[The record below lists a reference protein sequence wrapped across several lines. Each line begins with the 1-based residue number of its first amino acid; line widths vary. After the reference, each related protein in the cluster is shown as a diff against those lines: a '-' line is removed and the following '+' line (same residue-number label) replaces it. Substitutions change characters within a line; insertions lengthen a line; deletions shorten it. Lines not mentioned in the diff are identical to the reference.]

1 LFFASALS
9 TFGIGSAFLFF
20 FKTLY
25 LGGKYTM
32 KKYFEFDKLQTT
44 FRTETLAGFT
54 TFLSMA
60 YILFVNPSILSLAD
74 TEGLPDSMH
83 MDQGAIFTAT
93 ALAAA
98 FGSIMM
104 GILAKYPIALAPG
117 MGLNA
122 FFAYSVVLGMG
133 VPWETALAG
142 VFASGLIFICLTVGG
157 IREKIINAIPIELKY
172 AVGAGIGLYITF
184 IGMKN
189 AEIIVASESTFVALG
204 DLAKGSTLLAVFGLI
219 VTIILLVLR
228 VNGGIFIGMIVTAI
242 VGMLTG
248 LINTPTSIIAP
259 IPSIEPTFGVAISHF
274 GDVFNLDMLVVIL
287 TFLFVAF
294 FDTTGTLVAVATQAG
309 LMKDNKLPRAG
320 KALLADSTAAAA
332 GALFGTSTTTAYI
345 ESTAGVAAGG
355 RSGFT
360 SVVTGLFFLV
370 ALFFSPLLTVVTSA
384 VTAPALIVVGVLM
397 VASLRLIKWDE
408 FETAVPAFFTLIM
421 MPLTYSIATG
431 IAIGFIFY
439 PITMLFKGRGKEV
452 HPVMYGLFV
461 IFLLYFIFLE

>member
-1 LFFASALS
+1 
-9 TFGIGSAFLFF
+9 
-20 FKTLY
+20 
-25 LGGKYTM
+25 M

-189 AEIIVASESTFVALG
+189 SEIIVASESTFVALG

-384 VTAPALIVVGVLM
+384 VTAPSLIVVGVLM

>member
-1 LFFASALS
+1 
-9 TFGIGSAFLFF
+9 
-20 FKTLY
+20 
-25 LGGKYTM
+25 
-32 KKYFEFDKLQTT
+32 
-44 FRTETLAGFT
+44 
-54 TFLSMA
+54 
-60 YILFVNPSILSLAD
+60 
-74 TEGLPDSMH
+74 
-83 MDQGAIFTAT
+83 
-93 ALAAA
+93 
-98 FGSIMM
+98 
-104 GILAKYPIALAPG
+104 
-117 MGLNA
+117 
-122 FFAYSVVLGMG
+122 MG

>member
-1 LFFASALS
+1 
-9 TFGIGSAFLFF
+9 
-20 FKTLY
+20 
-25 LGGKYTM
+25 
-32 KKYFEFDKLQTT
+32 
-44 FRTETLAGFT
+44 
-54 TFLSMA
+54 MA

-74 TEGLPDSMH
+74 TEGLPASMH

>member
-1 LFFASALS
+1 
-9 TFGIGSAFLFF
+9 
-20 FKTLY
+20 
-25 LGGKYTM
+25 M

>member
-1 LFFASALS
+1 
-9 TFGIGSAFLFF
+9 
-20 FKTLY
+20 
-25 LGGKYTM
+25 M

-74 TEGLPDSMH
+74 TKGLPDSMH

-248 LINTPTSIIAP
+248 LISKPTSIIAP

>member
-1 LFFASALS
+1 
-9 TFGIGSAFLFF
+9 
-20 FKTLY
+20 
-25 LGGKYTM
+25 M
-32 KKYFEFDKLQTT
+32 KKYFEFDKLRTT

-360 SVVTGLFFLV
+360 SVVTGLFFVV

>member
-1 LFFASALS
+1 
-9 TFGIGSAFLFF
+9 
-20 FKTLY
+20 
-25 LGGKYTM
+25 M

-133 VPWETALAG
+133 VSWETALAG

>member
-1 LFFASALS
+1 
-9 TFGIGSAFLFF
+9 
-20 FKTLY
+20 
-25 LGGKYTM
+25 M

-104 GILAKYPIALAPG
+104 GVLAKYPIALAPG

>member
-1 LFFASALS
+1 
-9 TFGIGSAFLFF
+9 
-20 FKTLY
+20 
-25 LGGKYTM
+25 M

-189 AEIIVASESTFVALG
+189 SEIIVASESTFVALG
-204 DLAKGSTLLAVFGLI
+204 DLSKGSTLLAVFGLI

>member
-1 LFFASALS
+1 
-9 TFGIGSAFLFF
+9 
-20 FKTLY
+20 
-25 LGGKYTM
+25 M
-32 KKYFEFDKLQTT
+32 KKYFEFDKLRTT

>member
-1 LFFASALS
+1 
-9 TFGIGSAFLFF
+9 
-20 FKTLY
+20 
-25 LGGKYTM
+25 M

-44 FRTETLAGFT
+44 FRIETLAGFT

-189 AEIIVASESTFVALG
+189 SEIIVASESTFVALG